1 MTGWGNEVQLLY
13 SGLPILL
20 MFSIDSAME
29 TMAYYNI
36 VRARSSKFPASRYFS
51 PVLIFA
57 PASSIGSTVFSE
69 QLIPWLD
76 SSHPPGNS
84 LYSTFMSSDLFN
96 SYTTGRLHCTVVIAT
111 FAHGYYQLHPF
122 NNLFRV
128 CLIFSVPLLCALAD
142 LVRFPLLAD
151 YPV

>member
-13 SGLPILL
+13 SGLLILL

-29 TMAYYNI
+29 TM
-36 VRARSSKFPASRYFS
+36 VR
-51 PVLIFA
+51 IFA

-111 FAHGYYQLHPF
+111 FAQGYYQLHPF

-142 LVRFPLLAD
+142 LFDLETFGTGRLSSILQLFA
-151 YPV
+151 